1 MIKPGKLICNI
12 YKKLP
17 LLLLILTFSYF
28 SWVNLTFG
36 QSPDQQKDLSVD
48 LGNRY
53 YDAVDYLLLNAWMS
67 DTIKQQKIQPAF
79 AYGIVFPG
87 LAKYSALR
95 DLMET
100 GATKMLYVQS
110 GRKYAHYAIGRF
122 QLKPSFAE
130 QIERNLVRQKMTQ
143 FKFNLTNTQKA
154 RSERVKRLDSQ
165 EWQVRYLVMFIRLM
179 DKRFKHIVWK
189 TEEDKL
195 RFYATAFNVGFN
207 RDERTIRRMMT
218 TRSLL
223 RHSKDAKSKY
233 RYGDVALYFY
243 SNDGYRFMAD
253 LNDDSAIR
261 K

>member
-1 MIKPGKLICNI
+1 MFKPGKLICNF
-12 YKKLP
+12 YKNLP
-17 LLLLILTFSYF
+17 LLILILSFFYF
-28 SWVNLTFG
+28 PWLNLTFA
-36 QSPDQQKDLSVD
+36 QSSEQQKDLSVD

-53 YDAVDYLLLNAWMS
+53 YDAVDYLLINAWMS

-110 GRKYAHYAIGRF
+110 GRKYSHYAIGRF

-130 QIERNLVRQKMTQ
+130 QIERNLVRQKMTR

-154 RSERVKRLDSQ
+154 RSERVRRLDSQ
-165 EWQVRYLVMFIRLM
+165 EWQVRYLIMFIRLM

-189 TEEDKL
+189 SEEDKL

-207 RDERTIRRMMT
+207 RDERTIRRMMST
-218 TRSLL
+218 KSLL
-223 RHSKDAKSKY
+223 RRSKDAKSKY

-243 SNDGYRFMAD
+243 SNDGYQFITK
-253 LNDDSAIR
+253 LTEDDS

>member
-1 MIKPGKLICNI
+1 MTNPVRLIRELCKNTHLLVLFFFLFYHPFIKFTP
-12 YKKLP
+12 
-17 LLLLILTFSYF
+17 
-28 SWVNLTFG
+28 G
-36 QSPDQQKDLSVD
+36 QSSDQHTDLTVD

-53 YDAVDYLLLNAWMS
+53 FDAVDYLLKNTWMS

-79 AYGIVFPG
+79 AFGIVFPG

-130 QIERNLVRQKMTQ
+130 QIERNMVRQKMSQ

-154 RSERVKRLDSQ
+154 RGERVRRLDSQ

-189 TEEDKL
+189 TEDDKL

-207 RDERTIRRMMT
+207 RDERTIRRMMS

-253 LNDDSAIR
+253 LNDDS
-261 K
+261 

>member
-1 MIKPGKLICNI
+1 MIKTGKLICNF

-17 LLLLILTFSYF
+17 LLILIFTFLYYP
-28 SWVNLTFG
+28 WLNLTIG
-36 QSPDQQKDLSVD
+36 QSSDQQKDLSVD
-48 LGNRY
+48 IGNRY
-53 YDAVDYLLLNAWMS
+53 FDAVDYLLINTWMS
-67 DTIKQQKIQPAF
+67 DTIKLQNIQPAF

-122 QLKPSFAE
+122 QMKPSFAE
-130 QIERNLVRQKMTQ
+130 QIERNMVRQKMTQ
-143 FKFNLTNTQKA
+143 FKFNLTNTQKS
-154 RSERVKRLDSQ
+154 RSERVKRLDSH

-189 TEEDKL
+189 TQEDKL
-195 RFYATAFNVGFN
+195 RFYSTAFNVGFN
-207 RDERTIRRMMT
+207 RDERTIRRMMS

-223 RHSKDAKSKY
+223 RRSEDAKSKY

-253 LNDDSAIR
+253 LNEDSVIP